1 MQEMPEDEIELID
14 LIRTVW
20 KRKKLIAFGTLCLTL
35 GALGIVLLLPRVY
48 EVSTIIEPGI
58 RPVVDVNGQ
67 ILNEAAVVS
76 PETLRETILGGAY
89 NESIQKKL
97 NLTVEDYPVFKV
109 ETPKNTTLV
118 KVSTEHSDPIKATA
132 ILNELVS
139 QVSSDIQSQL
149 ENEKNKIE
157 TEIKLTRITG
167 QAVGEKIKLVE
178 RQVTDT
184 SVKIQ
189 DLEKARQ
196 KSMAALSTNAMSALL
211 YSNEIQNQQIYL
223 NDLQE
228 KLKDMETTT
237 RTSVVKLENLQLK
250 LGLIKSTR
258 VIKPPTLP
266 EEPTKPK
273 RILIVTLAFILGL
286 MGSTMLAFLLE
297 YFERSG
303 GIGTPANP

>member
-97 NLTVEDYPVFKV
+97 NLTVKDYPVFKV

-167 QAVGEKIKLVE
+167 QAVGEKIKLIE

-303 GIGTPANP
+303 GIGTPAKP